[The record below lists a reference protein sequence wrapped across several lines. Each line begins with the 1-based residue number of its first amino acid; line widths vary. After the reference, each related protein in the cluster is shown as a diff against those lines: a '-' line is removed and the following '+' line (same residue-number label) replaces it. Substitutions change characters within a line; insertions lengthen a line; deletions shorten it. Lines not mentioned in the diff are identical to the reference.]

1 MTTRSRMLGLLGLL
15 AVSLPNSL
23 PAQTDSRMAAPCG
36 PRADSG
42 PMAEVASGWQAV
54 PRRAGTPDSAARPLK
69 VFVLAGQSNM
79 QGHASIATFDSL
91 ADDPKTAPLLAELR
105 GDDGKPRVCTRVWI
119 SSVGCL
125 GDAYSDLTEKTGKL
139 TAGFGAPEDK
149 IGPEFSFGIAMEKAL
164 DEPILIVK
172 TAWGGRSLH
181 TDFRPP
187 SAGPYVWSDYELA
200 RHKERG
206 DDLEKIKAEK
216 AKDTGVYYREMIAHV
231 RKVLQDIAR
240 VVPEYDAKQGFELA
254 GFVWFQGFN
263 DLVSDW
269 TYDQRMQPGG
279 YDAYGDLL
287 AHLIR
292 DVRKDLSAPK
302 LPFVVGVM
310 GIDGTRGDQHAP
322 MMHFREAQRKPATL
336 EEFRGNVFAVETA
349 PFWDDELERLHER
362 MENCWPK
369 VDAKVEEEKRQQK
382 PQADSWDNKMRLM
395 AENFTPAE
403 WRRLKGVSNGGY
415 HYLGAAK
422 ILAPIGK
429 AFAQA
434 LLGSQAAK

>member
-1 MTTRSRMLGLLGLL
+1 ML

-42 PMAEVASGWQAV
+42 PMTEVASGWQAG
-54 PRRAGTPDSAARPLK
+54 PRRAGVPDSAARPLK

-240 VVPEYDAKQGFELA
+240 VVLDTTRSR
-254 GFVWFQGFN
+254 
-263 DLVSDW
+263 VSSS
-269 TYDQRMQPGG
+269 PGSSG
-279 YDAYGDLL
+279 SRASTIWCPTGPTTSGCSP
-287 AHLIR
+287 AATTRAAICSR
-292 DVRKDLSAPK
+292 TSSATCARTCP
-302 LPFVVGVM
+302 PRSCRSSSASWAS
-310 GIDGTRGDQHAP
+310 TERG
-322 MMHFREAQRKPATL
+322 ATSTH
-336 EEFRGNVFAVETA
+336 R
-349 PFWDDELERLHER
+349 
-362 MENCWPK
+362 
-369 VDAKVEEEKRQQK
+369 
-382 PQADSWDNKMRLM
+382 
-395 AENFTPAE
+395 
-403 WRRLKGVSNGGY
+403 
-415 HYLGAAK
+415 
-422 ILAPIGK
+422 
-429 AFAQA
+429 
-434 LLGSQAAK
+434 